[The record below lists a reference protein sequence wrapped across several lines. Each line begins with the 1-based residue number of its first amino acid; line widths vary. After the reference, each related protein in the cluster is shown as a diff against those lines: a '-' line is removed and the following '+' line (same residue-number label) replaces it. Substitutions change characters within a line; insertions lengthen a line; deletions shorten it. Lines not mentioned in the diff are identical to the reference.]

1 MVDFTLNE
9 KEREIISEIRR
20 AGRVRK
26 KYSRYYDQHEEEVP
40 PAELPEHKEFEHTD
54 MARTAVA
61 DRGKDAT
68 GSTIFGLLT
77 AMHRAWGGGV
87 ALKMPRRA
95 LGNSSLFAAG
105 TDEQKKKWGTTILAM
120 ANTEPGCG
128 SDSKAIETTAELDG
142 DQWVLNGEKIFVTTG
157 IRCEGVVVWATI
169 DKAAGR
175 GGIKAFVVMKDTPG
189 FELAKKE
196 KKLGIRSSDTA
207 TFVLKNCRIPREN
220 LLGMNEE
227 VVKKGGG
234 GFKGLMK
241 TFNLTR
247 PGVAAGGIG
256 RVLASLEFA
265 TEALKKEG
273 IEVDWETGQHKR
285 SAVQQKLIELE
296 AELEAATL
304 TTFYAG
310 WLMDKGKDNNLE
322 ASVSKQKGGDICR
335 RGTQIALEILGA
347 AGISEDFEAEQ
358 NFRDARITDIYEGTG
373 EIQRLV
379 IARSILGYTSADLK

>member
-9 KEREIISEIRR
+9 KEQELIAEIRR
-20 AGRVRK
+20 AGEVRR
-26 KYSRYYDQHEEEVP
+26 KYSRYYDQHEEEIP
-40 PAELPEHKEFEHTD
+40 PEEFPEHKDFEHVD
-54 MARTAVA
+54 MIRIATT
-61 DRGKDAT
+61 DRGENASAPT
-68 GSTIFGLLT
+68 TFGLLT
-77 AMHRAWGGGV
+77 AMHRSWGGGV
-87 ALKMPRRA
+87 TLKLPKRA
-95 LGNSSLFAAG
+95 LGNASLTAAG

-120 ANTEPGCG
+120 ANTEPGAG

-142 DQWVLNGEKIFVTTG
+142 DEWVLNGEKIFVTTG
-157 IRCEGVVVWATI
+157 IRCEGVVVWASI
-169 DKAAGR
+169 DKSAGR

-189 FELAKKE
+189 FELVKKE

-207 TFVLKNCRIPREN
+207 AFVLKDCRIPREN

-256 RVLASLEFA
+256 NVMASLDFV
-265 TEALKKEG
+265 TDALKKEG
-273 IEVDWETGQHKR
+273 IEVDWEAGQHNR
-285 SAVQQKLIELE
+285 TAVQQKLIELE

-304 TTFYAG
+304 ATLHAG

-335 RGTQIALEILGA
+335 RGTQLALEILGA
-347 AGISEDFEAEQ
+347 CGITQDQQVEQ

-379 IARSILGYTSADLK
+379 IARGILGYSSADLN